1 MLRLSVAALFMTLK
15 TVLQSMVP
23 LEELFKIAASTT
35 AAELAGVPA
44 GNEPT

>member
-1 MLRLSVAALFMTLK
+1 MTLK

-23 LEELFKIAASTT
+23 LEEALNIAASTT
-35 AAELAGVPA
+35 AAELDGVAA

>member
-1 MLRLSVAALFMTLK
+1 MERLSVWALFMTLK

-23 LEELFKIAASTT
+23 LEEALNIAASTT